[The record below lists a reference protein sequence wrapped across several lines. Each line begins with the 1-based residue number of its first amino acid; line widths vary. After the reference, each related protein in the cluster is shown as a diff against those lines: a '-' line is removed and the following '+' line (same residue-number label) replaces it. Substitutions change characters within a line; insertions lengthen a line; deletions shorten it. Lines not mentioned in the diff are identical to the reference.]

1 MALSLG
7 RLEVETPDH
16 VVLRYD
22 LAGAGNRGFA
32 AILDVLIASLLVAG
46 SFVVWSFLASALPAP
61 LRRPLEGL
69 LLLFTALIGWAYFV
83 VLEWLWNGQ
92 TVGKR
97 LAGLRVITADGSPAS
112 FTAVLVRNLVR
123 LADFLPAF
131 YGLGVLVIILSPKSQ
146 RLGDLAAGTFVVRSP
161 RPRVDWLSLRT
172 LGPAGAGR
180 AVSIRTLPGEVQRLV
195 REFVARES
203 GLAPADRARVAGL
216 IASRLRPLLADQAD
230 QADQADPAARADD
243 VELIRSVAR
252 ALRAEGGD

>member
-32 AILDVLIASLLVAG
+32 AILDVLIASLLTVG
-46 SFVVWSFLASALPAP
+46 SFVLWSFLASALPAS

-69 LLLFTALIGWAYFV
+69 LLLSTALIGWAYFV

-131 YGLGVLVIILSPKSQ
+131 YGLGVLVMILSPKSQ
-146 RLGDLAAGTFVVRSP
+146 RLGDLAAGTFVVRAP

-172 LGPAGAGR
+172 VGRGEAGDR
-180 AVSIRTLPGEVQRLV
+180 ISIRPLPGEVQRLV
-195 REFVARES
+195 REFVAREGS
-203 GLAPADRARVAGL
+203 LAPADRARVAGL
-216 IASRLRPLLADQAD
+216 IASRVRSLVTAADA
-230 QADQADPAARADD
+230 PADD
-243 VELIRSVAR
+243 AELLRSVAR